1 MLIAAMKLNNKLLA
15 TFNKLQYTKELEQK
29 AFKAYLNAFTQL
41 LYFKKVYKKVQSQEY
56 CLVK

>member
-1 MLIAAMKLNNKLLA
+1 MLNTTVNLNDKLLA
-15 TFNKLQYTKELEQK
+15 IFNKVQYIKKLKQK
-29 AFKAYLNAFTQL
+29 ALKAYLNASTQL